1 MSSTFIRT
9 TEDFICENCGREVK
23 GNGYTNH
30 CPYCLYSKHVDV
42 NPGDRA
48 ADCGGLMKPVAV
60 ELRKGERIIIH
71 ECVKCG
77 YRKPNRAAP
86 EDDFEVIL
94 RIMEENG
101 GQGPRKKGKNKNGR

>member
-71 ECVKCG
+71 ECDIC
-77 YRKPNRAAP
+77 
-86 EDDFEVIL
+86 EVQIF
-94 RIMEENG
+94 
-101 GQGPRKKGKNKNGR
+101 GPLCKRFRKKHGTNATAADYCNFHHVLLW